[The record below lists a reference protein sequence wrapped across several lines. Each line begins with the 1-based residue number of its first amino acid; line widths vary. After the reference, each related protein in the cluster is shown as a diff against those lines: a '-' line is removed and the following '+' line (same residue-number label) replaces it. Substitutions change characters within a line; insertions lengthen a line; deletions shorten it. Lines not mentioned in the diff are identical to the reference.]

1 LPLVKTEKSYTLE
14 CILCQKE
21 WREEETCTTCLACG
35 GALNVKMDLERIKK
49 NLNRYS
55 LEHAPLSAAKYLDF
69 YPIEDRSKAVS
80 LSEGDTPLYPIKKIG
95 KRFGLPKLYVKNE
108 GHNPTG
114 VFKDRG
120 SLVEISKALEMGAK
134 AVCVASTGNMAA
146 SVAAYSSQAGL
157 PCYIFVPEGTPIGKL
172 SQTLS
177 YGGKLIQVRGSYT
190 DCVHLA
196 EQLSEK
202 HGYYLAGDYAFR
214 LEGAKSTAF
223 EIIEQL
229 HWNVPDVVIV
239 PVGCGTNLSGIWKGF
254 DEFFRLGLTESVPQ
268 IIAVQ
273 PTGCDTI
280 CSAFHNKSDRCHIVE
295 KPNTIA
301 SAVGI
306 GSPLD
311 DVKCLRALCDSK
323 GEAETAT
330 DEEILDAQ
338 RMLAEKES
346 IFTEPSGA
354 IPIAV
359 LPRLLEKGVIS
370 PLQTIVCVATGTG
383 LKDPKAA
390 ISSFSEPTSVEAD
403 IDQIEHYL
411 QSGIPTKKPGKA
423 DQDEGILFTKMPSE
437 QTLQQTITSHFEYR
451 PNETVLQ
458 NIRHDMSS
466 LFHKGKEISKGDLL
480 NIVEEAIE
488 NANIPDSPLKI
499 KEFHLQDQYHDL
511 AQGEIVIL
519 FLGEEQTQSAT
530 GVGPVDALI
539 KAMQKAVSAKTDF
552 WPELSDFNVD
562 VATSKESA
570 LVKVRME
577 MKDAEGNQVI
587 AKASSSDIIVASLNA
602 FMKGFNLLYE
612 RKPEE

>member
-1 LPLVKTEKSYTLE
+1 MNHEKPYILS
-14 CILCQKE
+14 CISCQKQ
-21 WREEETCTTCLACG
+21 WKEEEACTTCLECG
-35 GALNVKMDLERIKK
+35 NALDVQMDMGLIQK

-69 YPIEDRSKAVS
+69 YPIIDRSKAIS

-95 KRFGLPKLYVKNE
+95 KLLNLPKLYVKNE

-120 SLVEISKALEMGAK
+120 SLVEVTKALEMGAK

-157 PCYIFVPEGTPIGKL
+157 PCYILVPEGTPIGKL

-177 YGGKLIQVRGSYT
+177 YGGKLIQVRGLYA
-190 DCVHLA
+190 DCVKLA
-196 EQLSEK
+196 EELSK
-202 HGYYLAGDYAFR
+202 RNGYYLAGDYAFR

-229 HWNVPDVVIV
+229 HWNVPDAVIV

-254 DEFFRLGLTESVPQ
+254 EEFYKLGLIETVPKM
-268 IIAVQ
+268 IAVQ

-280 CSAFHNKSDRCHIVE
+280 CEAFHSGKDRYTLVE
-295 KPNTIA
+295 KPKTVA

-306 GSPLD
+306 GVPQD
-311 DVKCLRALCDSK
+311 DIKCLRALKDSK
-323 GEAETAT
+323 GWAETAT
-330 DEEILDAQ
+330 DEEILEAQ

-359 LPRLLEKGVIS
+359 VSRLMDKGVLS
-370 PLQTIVCVATGTG
+370 PLETIVCVATGTG

-390 ISSFSEPTSVEAD
+390 ISSFSEPPSIEAD
-403 IDQIEHYL
+403 INEIEHFL
-411 QSGIPTKKPGKA
+411 KSGIPKKSAKGQQK
-423 DQDEGILFTKMPSE
+423 EEVLFTEMPSLE
-437 QTLQQTITSHFEYR
+437 NLEEAISKNCNYQS
-451 PNETVLQ
+451 NEAVLQ
-458 NIRHDMSS
+458 NVSDEMSS
-466 LFHKGKEISKGDLL
+466 LFHKGKEIYIGDLM
-480 NIVEEAIE
+480 NILEEAIE
-488 NANIPDSPLKI
+488 NTNIPDTPLKI
-499 KEFHLQDQYHDL
+499 KEFRLEDRYKDL
-511 AQGEIVIL
+511 AKGEITIV
-519 FLGEEQTQSAT
+519 FLGEEITEHAE

-539 KAMQKAVSAKTDF
+539 KAMQKAVESKTDF
-552 WPELSDFNVD
+552 WPILSDFNVD
-562 VATSKESA
+562 VATRKESA

-577 MKDAEGNQVI
+577 MRDTEENQVI

-612 RKPEE
+612 RKAQ